1 MTGRVHEPV
10 DGVDVLIH
18 VTTKSRELG
27 IFPLKQCRG
36 RGIVVEEGHS
46 DKEGAARDFCF
57 PRRVIRNTK
66 AACTFRIAKCS
77 ALRDVFCPLDV

>member
-1 MTGRVHEPV
+1 MAGRVHEPV

-27 IFPLKQCRG
+27 IFPLRQCRG

-46 DKEGAARDFCF
+46 DKEGGG
-57 PRRVIRNTK
+57 PRLLLPAPSDQKHKSGLYVWNSEMLSL
-66 AACTFRIAKCS
+66 A
-77 ALRDVFCPLDV
+77 